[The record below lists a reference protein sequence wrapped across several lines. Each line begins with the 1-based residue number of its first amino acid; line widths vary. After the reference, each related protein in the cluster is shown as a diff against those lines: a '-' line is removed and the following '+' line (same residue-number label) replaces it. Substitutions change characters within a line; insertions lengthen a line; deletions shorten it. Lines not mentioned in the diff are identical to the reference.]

1 MYFVFYMC
9 ILFIGNTFKMSKG
22 QKNMNVFGFHAQK
35 SHCSIQRAYGTL
47 KQNLVNFLESSISIA
62 LKGTEDAIL

>member
-1 MYFVFYMC
+1 
-9 ILFIGNTFKMSKG
+9 
-22 QKNMNVFGFHAQK
+22 MNVFGFHAQK

-47 KQNLVNFLESSISIA
+47 KQNLVNCLESSISIA